1 MFGEKLKKLRIA
13 ANLTQLEL
21 SHLLKVTDVTNKLAA
36 QAPGFIH
43 GDSGFFC
50 FLKESLKDDKRVK
63 IID

>member
-1 MFGEKLKKLRIA
+1 MGEMGMFYCLIFQNTL
-13 ANLTQLEL
+13 
-21 SHLLKVTDVTNKLAA
+21 TNKLAA

-43 GDSGFFC
+43 GACGFFC